1 VSGDRRQATG
11 GSGDRRQ
18 ATGGSGGPDPVIVT
32 AGLTK
37 YYGRNRGIVDLDL
50 EVRRGEA
57 FGFLGPNGAGKTTT
71 IRLLLDLLRAT
82 RGRATVLGRD
92 VRHDGV
98 ELRRRVGFT
107 PGELF
112 LFDKLSGR
120 ETLRFLAG
128 LRGGVDWAY
137 VGRLTVRFEAELDR
151 RVGELSTGNK
161 RKISLIQAFMHRPE
175 LLILDEPTAGLDPL
189 MQAEFNRLIDEA
201 REDGQTVFLSS
212 HVLPEVRRLCDR
224 VGFVRDGQLVAVEDV
239 ATLLRRQVRELDLVF
254 GAAVPADLFTGI
266 AGVLQAE
273 TEGVHAHLHV
283 SGSFDEVFHRALPH
297 GIVDVSSREPDLD
310 EVFLTYYGDEPAA
323 DRNAEEVR

>member
-1 VSGDRRQATG
+1 MET
-11 GSGDRRQ
+11 
-18 ATGGSGGPDPVIVT
+18 T
-32 AGLTK
+32 GLTK
-37 YYGRNRGIVDLDL
+37 YYGKACGILDLDL
-50 EVRRGEA
+50 EVRPGEV

-82 RGRATVLGRD
+82 HGRATVLGRD
-92 VRHDGV
+92 VRRDGV
-98 ELRRRVGFT
+98 EVRRRVGFT

-112 LFDKLSGR
+112 LFEKLTGR
-120 ETLRFLAG
+120 ETLRFLAD
-128 LRGGVDWAY
+128 LRGGVDWRSIDELAE
-137 VGRLTVRFEAELDR
+137 RLGAELDR

-189 MQAEFNRLIDEA
+189 MQNEFNRLIDEA
-201 REDGQTVFLSS
+201 REEGQTVFLSS

-224 VGFVRDGQLVAVEDV
+224 VGFVRDGKLVAVEDV

-266 AGVLQAE
+266 AGVLQ
-273 TEGVHAHLHV
+273 TEIEGAHAHLHV

-310 EVFLTYYGDEPAA
+310 EVFLAYYGGSSADES
-323 DRNAEEVR
+323 AEGER